1 MEYKQAHIAEELKR
15 RIADGVYT
23 DRLPN
28 TLTLAEE
35 FGVNIKTA
43 NKALARL
50 VEAGLLERKKRAGTR
65 IVQNRRGLYPERMIE
80 VIFEGFTTIFTH
92 PFYYCHFLHLWSPI
106 GGHADVCT
114 PCTWHGQFLR

>member
-50 VEAGLLERKKRAGTR
+50 VEAGVRFRDRIRA
-65 IVQNRRGLYPERMIE
+65 
-80 VIFEGFTTIFTH
+80 
-92 PFYYCHFLHLWSPI
+92 C
-106 GGHADVCT
+106 
-114 PCTWHGQFLR
+114 